1 MPARKTLKETDLYP
15 PLHDYLVAQGYAVRS
30 EVNDCDVTATKGED
44 LVVIE
49 IKRSLN
55 LTLLSQAAQRQRIT
69 DSVYVAVPMPDEGV
83 YSKKWRSY
91 THLLK
96 RLELGLVL
104 ITLGSQRSSVQVAF
118 HPVPFQR
125 RKSRANRRAL
135 LEEIAGRT
143 GDYNTGGSVQ
153 RKLVTAYREQ
163 AIHVAC
169 ALHRLGPS
177 TPKILRGLGTSQKT
191 TSILYGNVYGWFE
204 RVDRGLY
211 RLAAQGKDAL
221 KDYPDLVEHYDGL
234 LAGETPGV

>member
-30 EVNDCDVTATKGED
+30 EVNGCDVTATKGED
-44 LVVIE
+44 LIVIE

-55 LTLLSQAAQRQRIT
+55 LTVLSQAAQRQRIT
-69 DSVYVAVPMPDEGV
+69 DSVYVAIPMPSESI

-91 THLLK
+91 THLVK
-96 RLELGLVL
+96 RLELGLIL
-104 ITLGSQRSSVQVAF
+104 ITLGRRRASVQIAF
-118 HPVPFQR
+118 HPVPFD
-125 RKSRANRRAL
+125 RKRSRAERRAV

-169 ALHRLGPS
+169 ALDRLGPS
-177 TPKILRGLGTSQKT
+177 TPKALRGLGTSEKT
-191 TSILYGNVYGWFE
+191 TPILYGNVYGWFE

-211 RLAAQGKDAL
+211 RLSAPGKAAL
-221 KDYPDLVEHYDGL
+221 KDYPELVEHYAAELNGAAPAD
-234 LAGETPGV
+234 

>member
-1 MPARKTLKETDLYP
+1 
-15 PLHDYLVAQGYAVRS
+15 
-30 EVNDCDVTATKGED
+30 
-44 LVVIE
+44 
-49 IKRSLN
+49 
-55 LTLLSQAAQRQRIT
+55 
-69 DSVYVAVPMPDEGV
+69 
-83 YSKKWRSY
+83 
-91 THLLK
+91 
-96 RLELGLVL
+96 
-104 ITLGSQRSSVQVAF
+104 
-118 HPVPFQR
+118 
-125 RKSRANRRAL
+125 

-177 TPKILRGLGTSQKT
+177 TPKTLRGLGTSQKT